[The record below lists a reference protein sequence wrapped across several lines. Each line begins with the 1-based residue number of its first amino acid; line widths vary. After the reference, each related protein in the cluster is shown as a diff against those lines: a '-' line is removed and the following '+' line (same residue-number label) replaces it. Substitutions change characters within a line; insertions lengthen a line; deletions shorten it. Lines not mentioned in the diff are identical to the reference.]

1 MSAGPGQREVAHR
14 IFAAEFDD
22 ATYTYTESDEDRA
35 PNYVVTPTGAR
46 INRLFVVG
54 VLTETEWVNEDTIR
68 ARVVD
73 PTGPFVLY
81 ASQYQPDPRGALDS
95 ADPPAFVAV
104 TGKANTFRPDGA
116 DRVYSSVRPEA
127 VAVVD
132 AATRDRWAVST
143 AEHTILRLG
152 RLARALT
159 HGETTD
165 RGIEIATRE
174 YDPTPGYATSLY
186 DHCIDVLRLVA
197 EEIET
202 LPDRDL
208 TLDMQGTS
216 DTTVEAIVAAAER
229 LGLAESS
236 PSAPT
241 AEEPSIDD
249 EPAEP
254 VTTAED
260 PPEEVLSSEERAEV
274 EASFG
279 TDFTTGDEFEA
290 NRTAEEAADRDNTD
304 EEGDASDAETTAQGP
319 SIDEQAQT
327 PPSSSTPTDATEST
341 PGHPST
347 TEDPTDE
354 EAEESTESDSSEPAD
369 ETETLTVDALI
380 DLMRELDDGSG
391 VDRDDLLESGS
402 EAFDTDTD
410 SVGTTLQTALLEG
423 RCYEAGDG
431 IIRPI

>member
-95 ADPPAFVAV
+95 AVPPAFVAV

-116 DRVYSSVRPEA
+116 DRVYSSIRPEA

-152 RLARALT
+152 RLGRALT
-159 HGETTD
+159 HGEPND
-165 RGIEIATRE
+165 RGVEIATRE
-174 YDPTPGYATSLY
+174 YDSTSGYVTSLY

-197 EEIET
+197 EEIDT

-208 TLDMQGTS
+208 TLDMRDTT
-216 DTTVEAIVAAAER
+216 DTTVEDVVAAAER
-229 LGLAESS
+229 LGLEKSS

-241 AEEPSIDD
+241 ADDPSIDD

-254 VTTAED
+254 ASSPED

-279 TDFTTGDEFEA
+279 TDFTTGDEFD
-290 NRTAEEAADRDNTD
+290 ADRSAEGTTEPDDDD
-304 EEGDASDAETTAQGP
+304 EFDDPAAESAASPDAT
-319 SIDEQAQT
+319 IDDEADT
-327 PPSSSTPTDATEST
+327 PESSSTPDDDAEST
-341 PGHPST
+341 P
-347 TEDPTDE
+347 DQPTP
-354 EAEESTESDSSEPAD
+354 AEESTDEEPSEPDPAEPAD
-369 ETETLTVDALI
+369 GTETLTIDALV

-391 VDRDDLLESGS
+391 VDRDELLESGT
-402 EAFDTDTD
+402 EAFDADADT
-410 SVGTTLQTALLEG
+410 VGSTLQTALLEG

-431 IIRPI
+431 VIRPI